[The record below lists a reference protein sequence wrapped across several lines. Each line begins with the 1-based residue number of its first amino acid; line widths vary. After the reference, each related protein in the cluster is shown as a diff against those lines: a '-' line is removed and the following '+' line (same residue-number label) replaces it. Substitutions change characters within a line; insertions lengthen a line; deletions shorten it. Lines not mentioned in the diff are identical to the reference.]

1 MHCIKHCCR
10 VCPSPRRSSKAAP
23 VPSDNPLEAGS
34 ASQTSTILLLTLTAA
49 GCILPELGYSLL
61 LLFPQI
67 TSSPLSVR
75 DTPWLSPILV
85 ELVCPMTNIQVSL
98 PSATAALHIPISSR
112 GMGKSSCKARAD
124 QNLKVHLCAGT
135 EPRSPHTGLFRP
147 YPLEE
152 GHR

>member
-75 DTPWLSPILV
+75 DTPWLLPILV
-85 ELVCPMTNIQVSL
+85 ELVCPMTNIQVSV
-98 PSATAALHIPISSR
+98 PSATAALRIPISSR